1 VAQEATA
8 DSQVAAEAAVV
19 QRKPEPHRGPEEQ
32 AERASQSSPRFFK
45 MDESP
50 IDDWVILDGE
60 SIENM
65 IRWNGSTQT
74 WPLPE
79 GRIAIKRNEFD
90 FSNTTQQSEPT

>member
-1 VAQEATA
+1 
-8 DSQVAAEAAVV
+8 
-19 QRKPEPHRGPEEQ
+19 
-32 AERASQSSPRFFK
+32 
-45 MDESP
+45 MDETP

-79 GRIAIKRNEFD
+79 GRVAIKRNEFD
-90 FSNTTQQSEPT
+90 FSSATQPSEPT